1 MLLKV
6 GNRIVNTDLI
16 RIAQYE
22 APDPRNE
29 PNEQTLVL
37 HFGDSSANAIQNTF
51 RGLEAQAVW
60 EALTRIVEK
69 P

>member
-22 APDPRNE
+22 ARDPKNQ

-37 HFGDSSANAIQNTF
+37 HFGDSTANALQNTF